1 MYNRDFTVI
10 VNWIL
15 DNILPPIIRDNKIIM
30 SLIMRPIYGKY
41 TKKLF
46 DFKEKFPILNQR
58 ELKEYYDEI
67 KDAPINLHRQT
78 DLNTK
83 CIRFILDNIKMWGGG
98 TILDAAAGRGYLAN
112 LLVDDAQVIA
122 MDIII
127 PDKRNEKIQWR
138 MGDLQD
144 IPFSDD
150 SFEIVICTHAIEH
163 IREYRKVIN
172 ELKRVSKNKVII
184 VMPCQRE
191 YKYTVDLHINF
202 CPYLYKFKE
211 FIGESDAEYYKIG
224 GDWVCIINV

>member
-98 TILDAAAGRGYLAN
+98 
-112 LLVDDAQVIA
+112 
-122 MDIII
+122 
-127 PDKRNEKIQWR
+127 
-138 MGDLQD
+138 
-144 IPFSDD
+144 
-150 SFEIVICTHAIEH
+150 
-163 IREYRKVIN
+163 
-172 ELKRVSKNKVII
+172 EL
-184 VMPCQRE
+184 
-191 YKYTVDLHINF
+191 Y
-202 CPYLYKFKE
+202 
-211 FIGESDAEYYKIG
+211 
-224 GDWVCIINV
+224 